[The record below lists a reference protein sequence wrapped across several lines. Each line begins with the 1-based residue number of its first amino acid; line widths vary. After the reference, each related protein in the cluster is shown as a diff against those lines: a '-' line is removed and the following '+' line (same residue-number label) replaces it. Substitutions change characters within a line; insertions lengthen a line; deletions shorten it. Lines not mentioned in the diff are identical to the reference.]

1 MLNMVSISACHMY
14 VYIRTYE
21 YMDYRKAVRILPDT
35 YVYIHEA
42 CMYISKQGCICYT
55 LQGPSG
61 DCIKC
66 FIRHSMM

>member
-1 MLNMVSISACHMY
+1 MYIHTY
-14 VYIRTYE
+14 VYTY
-21 YMDYRKAVRILPDT
+21 YRKAVRFLPDT

-42 CMYISKQGCICYT
+42 CVYVFKQGCICYT

-61 DCIKC
+61 DRIKC